1 MMMLLSFY
9 FLTVRYNVYVTCMAI
24 YELNRILTTIK
35 SNAKTYVFK
44 NEHTIGKQIVV
55 VDMIILHY

>member
-1 MMMLLSFY
+1 M
-9 FLTVRYNVYVTCMAI
+9 RYNVYVTCMAI